1 MTSHSPKNYRLAIA
15 GSTQYSQ
22 EIAKKLAKDSAFKLI
37 WVLTPPPK
45 KVGRKQTLTINPLAK
60 WAQEKKINTFLVPDN
75 LKNAQLKK
83 QIRSTEIDI
92 LLVVDFG
99 YFVPDWLLA
108 FPQITTLNVHPSLLP
123 RWRGSSPGQFAI
135 LFKDF
140 QRPWQ
145 GETIGGKK
153 TAVTLMTVS
162 KELDAGNIIVQKKF
176 NIKDE
181 WTLTDYYQHAFQL
194 INKSL
199 AKDIK
204 SFVTGKLTSTPQIKQ
219 SPTPFAQRLSKT
231 DSFVSWSQ
239 LKKLITITPED
250 KLKTLSDN
258 KSSLSSQKEAL
269 LSQLLAGQGILG
281 NYPLTLLEQMQ
292 FVDNA
297 CRAFQPWP
305 GLWTII
311 PTHKGEQRMKILSC
325 QIEKLVSGQ
334 RLVLKKV
341 QLAGKEPCQFKQIKN
356 LIRTD

>member
-1 MTSHSPKNYRLAIA
+1 MTSNSPKNYRLAIA

-22 EIAKKLAKDSAFKLI
+22 EIAKKLAKDPTFNLI

-60 WAQEKKINTFLVPDN
+60 WAQEEEINTLLVPDN
-75 LKNAQLKK
+75 LKNTQLKK
-83 QIRSTEIDI
+83 QIRSQEIDI

-108 FPQITTLNVHPSLLP
+108 FPQITTLNIHPSLLP

-145 GETIGGKK
+145 GQIIGGKN

-162 KELDAGNIIVQKKF
+162 KELDAGDIILQKKF
-176 NIKDE
+176 EIKED
-181 WTLTDYYQHAFQL
+181 WILTDYYSHAFQL
-194 INKSL
+194 MNKSL
-199 AKDIK
+199 AKNIK
-204 SFVTGKLTSTPQIKQ
+204 LFIDGKLKATAQSKQI
-219 SPTPFAQRLSKT
+219 PTPFAQRLSKT

-239 LKKLITITPED
+239 LKKLMTIISEE
-250 KLKTLSDN
+250 KLKTLSAN
-258 KSSLSSQKEAL
+258 RSSLSSQKEAL

-281 NYPLTLLEQMQ
+281 NYSLTLLEQMQ
-292 FVDNA
+292 FVKNA
-297 CRAFQPWP
+297 CQAFQPWP
-305 GLWTII
+305 GLWTVI
-311 PTHKGEQRMKILSC
+311 PTHKGELRLKILSC
-325 QIEKLVSGQ
+325 QIEKLASGK

-341 QLAGKEPCQFKQIKN
+341 QLAGKEPCQFKQLKN
-356 LIRTD
+356 LIK

>member
-1 MTSHSPKNYRLAIA
+1 MSIHHSKTFRLAIA
-15 GSTQYSQ
+15 GSTQHSQ
-22 EIAKKLAKDSAFKLI
+22 QIAEKLAKDASFDLT

-45 KVGRKQTLTINPLAK
+45 KVGRQQLLTINPLAN
-60 WAQEKKINTFLVPDN
+60 WAKEEKITTFLVPDN
-75 LKNAQLKK
+75 LKNLQLKK
-83 QIRSTEIDI
+83 QIRSKEVDI

-108 FPQITTLNVHPSLLP
+108 FPQINTLNIHPSLLP

-145 GETIGGKK
+145 SQVIGGQQ

-162 KELDAGNIIVQKKF
+162 KELDAGDIIFQKKF
-176 NIKDE
+176 TIQDD
-181 WTLTDYYQHAFQL
+181 WTLAEYYQHAFQL

-199 AKDIK
+199 SKNIK
-204 SFVTGKLTSTPQIKQ
+204 QFIDKQLKATAQSKQ

-231 DSFVSWSQ
+231 DAFVSWPQ
-239 LKKLITITPED
+239 LKKLMTINSNEQ
-250 KLKTLSDN
+250 LNSLSKN
-258 KSSLSSQKEAL
+258 KSSLSSQKDAL

-281 NYPLTLLEQMQ
+281 NYPLTILEQIQ
-292 FVDNA
+292 FVNNA

-311 PTHKGEQRMKILSC
+311 STHKGEQRLKIISC
-325 QIEKLVSGQ
+325 QIEQLVSGQ

-341 QLAGKEPCQFKQIKN
+341 QLAGKNPCQFRQMKN
-356 LIRTD
+356 LIK